1 MIWDILVR
9 TLRIGH
15 ILSLRVLFIIYYF
28 KKECLLFFKLHEL
41 VTFNPY
47 FNDLFQWIIANVKNQ
62 KKTSDIVQVASFF
75 KVQSCNFL
83 TLVVLLSRGQAY
95 SCSCMYSGNSSN
107 FTKMLIGKTPKKLS
121 LVHNILSAGLFI
133 HSKTDQTWVS

>member
-1 MIWDILVR
+1 MIWNILVS

-15 ILSLRVLFIIYYF
+15 NLSLRVAFITYYW
-28 KKECLLFFKLHEL
+28 KYVCLLFLKFHEL

-47 FNDLFQWIIANVKNQ
+47 FNDLLQWIIAQ
-62 KKTSDIVQVASFF
+62 ISREIAQVAIFF
-75 KVQSCNFL
+75 KVQSYNFL

-121 LVHNILSAGLFI
+121 LVHNILSPGLFI